1 MPCVRPPASQG
12 VGALTTFS
20 LPDLACGVQAGGDPA
35 NWLMG
40 IIERIEF
47 FPKFLFVFAP
57 ASSLL
62 IAAGGLPTS
71 RRLGVRSGLTGS
83 LICDVCAPIS
93 STKRASRPR
102 AKPYGSCQSIDDV
115 KRAASTVDR
124 GITPGRDDH
133 SQQEAK
139 CYQGARDK
147 PAWDQVFGHARE
159 PVSESEVPI
168 SYYTRPNIAR
178 QTGT

>member
-1 MPCVRPPASQG
+1 
-12 VGALTTFS
+12 
-20 LPDLACGVQAGGDPA
+20 
-35 NWLMG
+35 MG

-93 STKRASRPR
+93 STNE
-102 AKPYGSCQSIDDV
+102 
-115 KRAASTVDR
+115 
-124 GITPGRDDH
+124 H
-133 SQQEAK
+133 L
-139 CYQGARDK
+139 
-147 PAWDQVFGHARE
+147 ARE
-159 PVSESEVPI
+159 QNRMDPVSRS
-168 SYYTRPNIAR
+168 T
-178 QTGT
+178 T